1 MWTFFGVQNP
11 SFEIW
16 ARNKFKTK
24 IGGFDFKDRK
34 QGDNNYPDEIGPN
47 SRNGTGMGFY
57 S

>member
-1 MWTFFGVQNP
+1 MLLKYEHEINSKKKLGVL
-11 SFEIW
+11 I
-16 ARNKFKTK
+16 
-24 IGGFDFKDRK
+24 KDRK